1 MTVTPLE
8 HLRHDLKETDRKI
21 VTLLNER
28 ADLSIKIGKLKA
40 ESGLEVYDAAQ
51 EAIIF
56 EYLTRVNGEVLPE
69 KYLKAIFREII
80 SASRALQKP
89 MTVAFLGPEAT
100 FSHLAAQSYFGS
112 STTFS
117 PQTTIFHVFD
127 EVERGNVQWGV
138 VPVENSLEGSI
149 NLTLDRLIVTPL
161 AIRAEIFLR
170 ISHCLL
176 SPGERMDEIT
186 RVYSIPQVL
195 AQCQGW
201 LRANLPRSVLIEAE
215 STAAAARRVR
225 EENDAAA
232 IGSRLAAAYYGLH
245 ILAEGIE
252 DNPSNTTRFLVIGE
266 GESTM
271 TGRDKTSILFGS
283 PHTPGA
289 LYDALEPFAKRR
301 INLMKIESYPVKE
314 RLWEYL
320 FFVDFAGHSEDEEIK
335 KCMDALRG
343 KTTFLK
349 IMGSYPRGEEAR

>member
-1 MTVTPLE
+1 MTETPLE
-8 HLRHDLKETDRKI
+8 RLRRDLKKTDRKI

-28 ADLSIKIGKLKA
+28 ADLSKKIGNLKA
-40 ESGLEVYDAAQ
+40 ESGMEVYDAAQ
-51 EAIIF
+51 EAAIF
-56 EYLTRVNGEVLPE
+56 DSLKKMHGAVLPE

-89 MTVAFLGPEAT
+89 MTVAYLGPEAT
-100 FSHLAAQSYFGS
+100 FSHLAARSYFGS

-117 PQTTIFHVFD
+117 PQTAIFHVFD
-127 EVERGNVQWGV
+127 EVERGKVQWGV

-149 NLTLDRLIVTPL
+149 NLTLDRLILTPL
-161 AIRAEIFLR
+161 SIRAEIFLR

-176 SPGERMDEIT
+176 SPREHMDEVT

-201 LRANLPRSVLIEAE
+201 LRANLPHRVLIEAD

-225 EENDAAA
+225 EEGDGAA
-232 IGSRLAAAYYGLH
+232 IGSRLAAAHYGLH

-252 DNPSNTTRFLVIGE
+252 DNPSNTTRFLVVGE
-266 GESTM
+266 GESSM
-271 TGRDKTSILFGS
+271 TGRDKTSILFGT

-289 LYDALEPFAKRR
+289 LYDALEPFAKRQ

-320 FFVDFAGHSEDEEIK
+320 FFVDFAGHGEDEEIK
-335 KCMDALRG
+335 KCMDDLRR

-349 IMGSYPRGEEAR
+349 ILGSYPRGEDAR